1 MKLIALISAVVIAG
15 SLSACSTP
23 RQPVLTKMVSI
34 PVVVDENLFELP
46 AAPKPPTAAEF
57 ENTNAR
63 EKMAILGDKIVLLYG
78 HIEKLEERLLGIKQV
93 TRDKAKRIEEGNK
106 E

>member
-1 MKLIALISAVVIAG
+1 MKLIALLSAVALAG
-15 SLSACSTP
+15 SLSACSTTHP
-23 RQPVLTKMVSI
+23 PVVTKIVSI
-34 PVVVDENLFELP
+34 PVTVDENLFELP
-46 AAPKPPTAAEF
+46 SVPKPPTAAEF

-93 TRDKAKRIEEGNK
+93 MRDKAKRIEEGNK

>member
-1 MKLIALISAVVIAG
+1 MKLITILSAVIIAS
-15 SLSACSTP
+15 SLTACSTP
-23 RQPVLTKMVSI
+23 RQPIVTKIVSV
-34 PVVVDENLFELP
+34 PVTVDENLFELP

-93 TRDKAKRIEEGNK
+93 MRDKAKRVEEGNK